1 MNEKTKEEETKVIR
15 PQKFM
20 PKMTHWQPN
29 SFLGEKAGH
38 WVDGSSRHSRTFF
51 ETTST
56 TVDEAGNTKRVSN
69 TTQAKLESEPNF
81 IKLYLD
87 DITYL
92 NNLPKTTSDVIF
104 ELLKLTDYQQNI
116 YIHKDQ
122 KLEICERLNIK
133 GSAVNKAIT
142 ALNKAQII
150 LRKSRGHY
158 ILNPFFFGKGSWK
171 DIKEIRVKLLYNPQT
186 LGLDI
191 DVETSE
197 NNDRMT
203 GT

>member
-1 MNEKTKEEETKVIR
+1 MDDQTKKQDDNIIR
-15 PQKFM
+15 PKKFI
-20 PKMTHWQPN
+20 PKMTHWEID
-29 SFLGEKAGH
+29 SFLGKKAGH
-38 WVDGSSRHSRTFF
+38 WVNRSFTHSKPIYES
-51 ETTST
+51 ETTETDS
-56 TVDEAGNTKRVSN
+56 EGRTKRHVV
-69 TTQAKLESEPNF
+69 TTQSKLEPEPSF
-81 IKLYLD
+81 VKLYLD

-92 NNLPKTTSDVIF
+92 VNLPKTTSDVIF
-104 ELLKLTDYQQNI
+104 ELLKLVDYQQNI

-122 KLEICERLNIK
+122 KLDICERLNIK
-133 GSAVNKAIT
+133 ESAVNKAIT
-142 ALNKAQII
+142 GLNKAQII

-191 DVETSE
+191 DVKISE
-197 NNDRMT
+197 SNEKMT